1 MHRLCFVDN
10 WLLHPISK
18 NWYFT
23 LCDKNLEIDKPDFQY
38 GGENEG
44 YVYVS
49 MYVHMYIYILVQ
61 YG

>member
-1 MHRLCFVDN
+1 MIRMYLRMYVYVCRKMKIFLV
-10 WLLHPISK
+10 
-18 NWYFT
+18 
-23 LCDKNLEIDKPDFQY
+23 CDKNLAIDKPDFQY

-49 MYVHMYIYILVQ
+49 MYVHVYIYVLVQ

>member
-1 MHRLCFVDN
+1 M
-10 WLLHPISK
+10 
-18 NWYFT
+18 

-49 MYVHMYIYILVQ
+49 MYVRMYIYVLVQ